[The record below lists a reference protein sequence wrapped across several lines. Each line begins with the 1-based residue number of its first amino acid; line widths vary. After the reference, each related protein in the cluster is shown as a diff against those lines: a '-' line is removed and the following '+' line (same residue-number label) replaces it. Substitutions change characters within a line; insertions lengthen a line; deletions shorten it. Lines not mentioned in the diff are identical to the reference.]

1 MTNFPFITNSLSV
14 TLGSFAGMLRTF
26 STTPILNQDGRDTVY
41 NIAGSSVSVADIRGM
56 KPEARTVAHWRV
68 IVDWDLQGQRPYV
81 IVDPYDPRG
90 LLYLSRGE
98 YLLQSRVSLANDL
111 TLMVVARPGDHPPV
125 PSSKIPPLS
134 VGRQS
139 STSFFHN
146 RSNRLAWKDF
156 VRLRRF
162 TISNVKVRGGMVIVS
177 PESIERAVI
186 VWARQLFHY
195 SGVTAPERRLPGLY
209 NLARTLRKT
218 LLCNGAPILLKRLK
232 IALFAVY
239 SYLGGNPLK
248 TTEALGLRVRLS
260 NGLPSMIPASH
271 RKLIRDGNLMW
282 IRIWVSILNIYRA
295 FGVKSPDPETA
306 YKTIRKPLPQFYPN
320 FEKFEYFARY
330 VFPRLVRQQARSNGR
345 AIGQFSYSTKLGEII
360 RSAGA
365 NLKSSTSLFSIILDA
380 KAWMSR
386 PSSTNHVLNWFK
398 LHGDATTAAFM
409 KAISLEHH
417 FPEDGELYDRMIE
430 LYPAPPFKN
439 KEERK
444 EWETTRR
451 DPLLRSVKESGSLS
465 GYIPESWKVANE
477 VKNAMRPILGRLFNF
492 LAPGGKLRTVAICDY
507 WTQLAMKPVHEYL
520 FTILKGLG
528 ANDATFDQ
536 QGRVDE
542 YWARNLKPHWSF
554 DLSAATDSIPIT
566 LYIHVL
572 APFFAEED
580 NYESGYAKALLW
592 SKIMTDRDF
601 GIPSPKKKEIGYTGS
616 RQFRSI
622 RYGTGQPMGAYS
634 SWASMALVHHAL
646 VQYSYW
652 LKDMEQAT
660 NASWFDTYLVLGDD
674 VDLAKDPTVASNYQL
689 ACADFQV
696 KIGLAKSL
704 SSLSNFF
711 EFANQRLCE
720 SGNIS
725 PLSFLEELSSQTWN
739 SRVEFAS
746 KISKRF
752 GIDMSSTTL
761 IRLVTTARQW
771 QGLIPEYSGL
781 RDAIYTRFL
790 KFILLGPLQPYWHST
805 IELNIDTVT
814 RWLQLLTDLLKPV
827 LQSHEDRERI
837 SQLLGKAV
845 LDKTLAALERIE
857 SRLAP
862 SQDHS
867 IALKQLNFPLIIR
880 GSATHGVSFPS
891 PLITFSGALDFKPNP
906 LLMVDI
912 PSMRSIYRP
921 DDLHINFIEAISS
934 LGLTSQEI
942 HLIRTQF
949 NDFVTDSIGVPALCP
964 VSYLYMF
971 HCANKHNDSV
981 REQMQEL
988 KLEYERL
995 LKEWSGR
1002 DVPAQL
1008 FKLLVGDK
1016 PHPLPAIITLYSKVS
1031 AIPLV
1036 IRLDEGVTTQ
1046 NLGVKPPVRPQDIAC
1061 ELLNEVIPLM
1071 AQWTGLAVTNL
1082 PVLPA
1087 GGRRLTPKTL
1097 RNSLAFFKR
1106 VTEEAGKVKMSV
1118 FR

>member
-1 MTNFPFITNSLSV
+1 MTNLLFITASHLVKS
-14 TLGSFAGMLRTF
+14 GSFAGMLRTF
-26 STTPILNQDGRDTVY
+26 STTPILNQDGRDSVY
-41 NIAGSSVSVADIRGM
+41 IIAGSPVSVADIRDM
-56 KPEARTVAHWRV
+56 KAESRTVAHWRV
-68 IVDWDLQGQRPYV
+68 IVDWDLQAQRPYV

-111 TLMVVARPGDHPPV
+111 TLMVVARPGDLPPV
-125 PSSKIPPLS
+125 PSSQNSPPHGGS
-134 VGRQS
+134 QG
-139 STSFFHN
+139 STSFFHS

-162 TISNVKVRGGMVIVS
+162 AISNVKVRDGMVIVS
-177 PESIERAVI
+177 PDTIERVVI

-209 NLARTLRKT
+209 NLARTWRKT
-218 LLCNGAPILLKRLK
+218 LLCSGAPLLMKRLK
-232 IALFAVY
+232 IALFAIY

-260 NGLPSMIPASH
+260 NGLPYMIPASH

-282 IRIWVSILNIYRA
+282 IRIWISIFNIYRS
-295 FGVKSPDPETA
+295 FNVKAPDPETA

-330 VFPRLVRQQARSNGR
+330 VFPELVKRQAKINGR
-345 AIGQFSYSTKLGEII
+345 TIGQFSYSTKLGEII

-386 PSSTNHVLNWFK
+386 PKDTNHVLNWFE
-398 LHGDATTAAFM
+398 LHGDATTSAFM
-409 KAISLEHH
+409 KAISREQH
-417 FPEDGELYDRMIE
+417 FPQDSEIYDRMIE
-430 LYPAPPFKN
+430 LYPSPPFKTP
-439 KEERK
+439 EERK
-444 EWETTRR
+444 KWETTIR
-451 DPLLRSVKESGSLS
+451 DPLLKEVKETGTLS
-465 GYIPESWKVANE
+465 GYILESWKVANE
-477 VKNAMRPILGRLFNF
+477 VKDAVRPILGRLFNF

-520 FTILKGLG
+520 FTILKALG

-572 APFFAEED
+572 APFFTEGD
-580 NYESGYAKALLW
+580 DYEAGYAKALLW

-601 GIPSPKKKEIGYTGS
+601 QIPSPKKGEEGHTGI

-646 VQYSYW
+646 VQYSHW
-652 LKDMEQAT
+652 LKDLEQAS
-660 NASWFDTYLVLGDD
+660 NASWFDPYLVLGDD
-674 VDLAKDPTVASNYQL
+674 VDLAKDSVVASNYQL

-704 SSLSNFF
+704 SSRSNFF

-752 GIDMSSTTL
+752 GIKMSSTAL
-761 IRLVTTARQW
+761 LRLVTTARQW
-771 QGLIPEYSGL
+771 QGLIPEFSGL
-781 RDAIYTRFL
+781 RDAIFTRFL
-790 KFILLGPLQPYWHST
+790 KFILLGPFNAYWHST

-814 RWLQLLTDLLKPV
+814 QWLQLLSEGLLKPV
-827 LQSHEDRERI
+827 LQSNEDRERI
-837 SQLLGKAV
+837 SQLLSKAILDKVLAV
-845 LDKTLAALERIE
+845 LERAT
-857 SRLAP
+857 SRLQP
-862 SQDHS
+862 SRTPYKS
-867 IALKQLNFPLIIR
+867 LI
-880 GSATHGVSFPS
+880 GPPFTPDGNATHGVLPP
-891 PLITFSGALDFKPNP
+891 PLPFAFSGFPGFKPNMH
-906 LLMVDI
+906 LMGI
-912 PSMRSIYRP
+912 FPSMQSNYLP
-921 DDLHINFIEAISS
+921 DELHINFLEAISN

-971 HCANKHNDSV
+971 HCANKHNENV
-981 REQMQEL
+981 RKQMVEL
-988 KLEYERL
+988 EAEYKTL
-995 LKEWSGR
+995 LKEWHDR

-1008 FKLLVGDK
+1008 FKMLVGDK
-1016 PHPLPAIITLYSKVS
+1016 PSPLPAIITLYGKVS
-1031 AIPLV
+1031 ALPLV
-1036 IRLDEGVTTQ
+1036 IRLDEGVNTQ

-1061 ELLNEVIPLM
+1061 ELLNEVIPLI

-1087 GGRRLTPKTL
+1087 GGRRFTPKTL
-1097 RNSLAFFKR
+1097 RKFVAFHKK
-1106 VTEEAGKVKMSV
+1106 VVEEAGKVKMSV